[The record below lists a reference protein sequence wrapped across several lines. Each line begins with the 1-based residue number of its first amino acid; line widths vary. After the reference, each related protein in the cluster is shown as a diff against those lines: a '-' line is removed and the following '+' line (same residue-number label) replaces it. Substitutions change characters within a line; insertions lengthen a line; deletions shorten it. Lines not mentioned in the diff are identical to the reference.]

1 MTFDLLI
8 LGAGP
13 AGLGAAYRAAGSGHK
28 VCVLER
34 SRRVGGAAGSFEIA
48 GMPVDLGS
56 HRLHP
61 SIEPRILADL
71 QELLGND
78 LQLRRRNGR
87 IRLQGRWIS
96 FPLKGREMIT
106 AMPPGFVLRAGRDAV
121 AGPLRREPN
130 DPSFAS
136 VLRAGLGPTICE
148 NFYFPYAHK
157 IWGVDPESLS
167 AEQARRRVTA
177 DSPLKILRRAF
188 RGSGSGGAAGA
199 GTFWYPRAGY
209 GQISE
214 ALARGAI
221 ERGAT
226 IEQGAEV
233 TEVIFGEGHPRVVT
247 ADSRTF
253 EARNLWSTLP
263 LTLLG
268 RLARPGPAPE
278 ARPAVDE
285 LRFRSMIL
293 VYLVLDRER
302 YTGFDA
308 HYLPEDFTRVTRLSE
323 PKNYRDGDD
332 PKDTT
337 VICAEIPCDRTE
349 DIWTSPPEELAGMV
363 SEGLIAADLPRPEW
377 KQVHVERLPFAYP
390 IYLDGYERWFDK
402 LDEWASR
409 QPGLLTFGRQGL
421 FAHDNLHHALAMSWA
436 AADALGEDGT
446 VDTEAWAAARRRFA
460 AHVVED

>member
-1 MTFDLLI
+1 MIFDLLI

-13 AGLGAAYRAAGSGHK
+13 AGLGAAYRAAGSGRK

-34 SRRVGGAAGSFEIA
+34 SERVGGAAGSFELA
-48 GMPVDLGS
+48 GMQVDLGS

-61 SIEPRILADL
+61 SIEPRILRDL
-71 QELLGND
+71 QDLLGKD
-78 LQLRRRNGR
+78 LQRRRRNGR
-87 IRLQGRWIS
+87 IRLRGRWIS
-96 FPLKGREMIT
+96 FPLKGREMLT
-106 AMPPGFVLRAGRDAV
+106 AMPPRFVLGAASDAV
-121 AGPLRREPN
+121 TGPLRRKADRPT
-130 DPSFAS
+130 FAS

-148 NFYFPYAHK
+148 SFYFPYARK
-157 IWGVDPESLS
+157 IWGVEPESLS

-177 DSPLKILRRAF
+177 DSPGKILKRAL

-199 GTFWYPRAGY
+199 GTFWYPRRGY

-214 ALARGAI
+214 ALADAAV

-226 IEQGAEV
+226 IEKGAEV
-233 TEVIFGEGHPRVVT
+233 SEVVFGEGDPRVIT
-247 ADSRTF
+247 SDSRTF

-278 ARPAVDE
+278 ARLALDE

-293 VYLVLDRER
+293 VYLVLERER
-302 YTGFDA
+302 YTDFDA
-308 HYLPEDFTRVTRLSE
+308 HYLPEAFTPVTRLSE

-332 PKDTT
+332 PKEVT
-337 VICAEIPCDRTE
+337 VICAEIPCDRT
-349 DIWTSPPEELAGMV
+349 DDVWTFTPEELAEIV
-363 SEGLIAADLPRPEW
+363 FDGLIAADLPPPKW

-390 IYLDGYERWFDK
+390 IYLDGYERWFDE
-402 LDEWASR
+402 LDSWASR

-436 AADALGEDGT
+436 AADALSDDGSI
-446 VDTEAWAAARRRFA
+446 DDEAWTAARRRFA
-460 AHVVED
+460 THVVED